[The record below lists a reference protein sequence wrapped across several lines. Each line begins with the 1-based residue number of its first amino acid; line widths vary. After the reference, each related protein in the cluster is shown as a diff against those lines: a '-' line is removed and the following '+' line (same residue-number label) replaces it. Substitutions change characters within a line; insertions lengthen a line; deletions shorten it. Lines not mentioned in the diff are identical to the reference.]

1 MDTNLIAILAICA
14 IYGLWRAIEF
24 RRNRN
29 RREAIRARVAWML
42 WLAANHVQ

>member
-1 MDTNLIAILAICA
+1 MDTNLFAILVICG
-14 IYGLWRAIEF
+14 IYGTWRLIEY

-29 RREAIRARVAWML
+29 RKEMVRARVAWML